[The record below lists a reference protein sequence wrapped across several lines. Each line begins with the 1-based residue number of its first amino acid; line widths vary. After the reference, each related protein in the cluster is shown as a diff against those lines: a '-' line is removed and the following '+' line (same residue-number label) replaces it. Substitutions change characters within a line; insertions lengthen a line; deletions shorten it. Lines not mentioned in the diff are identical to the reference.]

1 MIFIEAIYIYIIAR
15 SPFSTR
21 LFIHVGRIIGEKSFD
36 GVTFDDHVHP
46 ISRPCQN

>member
-1 MIFIEAIYIYIIAR
+1 MIFIEAIYIYNREVSIFNATFYPR
-15 SPFSTR
+15 
-21 LFIHVGRIIGEKSFD
+21 GRIIGEKSFD